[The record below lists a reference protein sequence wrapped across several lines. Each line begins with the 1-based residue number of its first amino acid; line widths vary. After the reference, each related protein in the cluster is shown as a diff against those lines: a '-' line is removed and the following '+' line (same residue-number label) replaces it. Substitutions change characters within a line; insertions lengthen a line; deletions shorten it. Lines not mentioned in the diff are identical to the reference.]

1 MSEKL
6 TLGTYPELPIDYPST
21 FNAIFDVGA
30 GDLAH
35 PHSGYIIDNTMS
47 IIHSASTISQGDQ
60 KKIEAIKGW
69 RVIGQNRLDENTPL
83 TEGIIIYINK
93 EDFEATPDSF
103 IVSDD
108 KTGSK
113 TPYSSWVLA
122 DTYSTIWENQS
133 VIVEAVDTEPFNLY
147 TLSDD
152 SQGYEMR
159 IKFDPPLSRAPDKII
174 GIYKPNAMGE
184 GPAPLYG
191 KYEII
196 TGQHRYRAMGNYGN
210 SFGHNSMAQGPYSFA
225 QGQQSVAYGHASH
238 AEGRSSVAAGNFS
251 HSEGESSAAIGT
263 ASHASGY
270 QTRAIG
276 YASQTAGFETVAEG
290 DYSFAAG
297 IGTIAKH
304 QGSVVVGEYNTG
316 ECPNSCFEVGTGS
329 RAARATG
336 FYVSRNGLC
345 YAPQTTIDNLEAQ
358 GDKALVTKEYV
369 NTIAHLDMVDYII
382 ETGTIEV
389 ETVPSTLAAS
399 IGDAFTSYD
408 VSENITWQYEKY
420 KSGKL
425 ILSSIVSVWNVS
437 YKDWSTN
444 LLETYP
450 IYFNY
455 PQEINN
461 FIVDF
466 RLQENTHGE
475 LRPKDIISDNVDI
488 LFSADAEDNS
498 PIVFLRETGGRQS
511 SWYYNEQ
518 GVWVMAFY
526 RPNNLRENA
535 KLKFVL
541 KLEIQAYWKNK
552 FYDSRYDYNQDGVI
566 DAEDAQILANLLDGH
581 TDITI
586 PEGCVTD
593 INNDGSTNNK
603 DFGLLSQLI
612 EE

>member
-6 TLGTYPELPIDYPST
+6 TLGTYSELPIDYPST
-21 FNAIFDVGA
+21 FNAILDIGA
-30 GDLAH
+30 CDLAH

-47 IIHSASTISQGDQ
+47 IIHSAPTVSQGDQ

-69 RVIGQNRLDENTPL
+69 RVIGQNKLDENTPL

-93 EDFEATPDSF
+93 EDYEATPDSF
-103 IVSDD
+103 IVLDD

-113 TPYSSWVLA
+113 TPYSSWVLV
-122 DTYSTIWENQS
+122 DTYSTIWENQN

-147 TLSDD
+147 TLSND

-159 IKFDPPLSRAPDKII
+159 IKFDPALSRAPDKII

-184 GPAPLYG
+184 GPTPLYG

-196 TGQHRYRAMGNYGN
+196 TGQHKYRAMGNYGN

-225 QGQQSVAYGHASH
+225 QGQQSISYGHASH

-251 HSEGESSAAIGT
+251 HSEGESNAAIGT

-270 QTRAIG
+270 QTKAIG
-276 YASQTAGFETVAEG
+276 YASQTMGFETVAEG

-304 QGSVVVGEYNTG
+304 PYSMAVGEYNTG

-329 RAARATG
+329 RVARATG

-345 YAPQTTIDNLEAQ
+345 YAPQATIDSLKAQ
-358 GDKALVTKEYV
+358 GDKALVTKDYV
-369 NTIAHLDMVDYII
+369 DTVAHIDVVDYII
-382 ETGTIEV
+382 ETGTIEMAIDPEV
-389 ETVPSTLAAS
+389 LAAS
-399 IGDAFTSYD
+399 IGDRFTPYD
-408 VSENITWQYEKY
+408 TNKNIIWQYEKY

-425 ILSSIVSVWNVS
+425 ILSSIVSVWNVP
-437 YKDWSTN
+437 YKKWHEN

-450 IYFNY
+450 IYVNY
-455 PQEINN
+455 PQKINN

-466 RLQENTHGE
+466 RLQENNYGV

-488 LFSADAEDNS
+488 LFSAYVDDDG
-498 PIVFLRETGGRQS
+498 PIEFLQETGGRQS

-526 RPNNLRENA
+526 RPNSLREHVNF
-535 KLKFVL
+535 KFVL

-552 FYDSRYDYNQDGVI
+552 
-566 DAEDAQILANLLDGH
+566 IL
-581 TDITI
+581 
-586 PEGCVTD
+586 
-593 INNDGSTNNK
+593 
-603 DFGLLSQLI
+603 
-612 EE
+612 

>member
-93 EDFEATPDSF
+93 EDFEATPESF

-113 TPYSSWVLA
+113 TPYSSWVLV
-122 DTYSTIWENQS
+122 DTYSTIWENQN

-251 HSEGESSAAIGT
+251 HSEGESNAAIGT

-270 QTRAIG
+270 QTKAIG
-276 YASQTAGFETVAEG
+276 YASQTMGFETVAEG

-304 QGSVVVGEYNTG
+304 PYSMAVGEYNTG

-369 NTIAHLDMVDYII
+369 SSYSIAKKDQVNYITEQGVTTALVWYNPNAKI
-382 ETGTIEV
+382 Q
-389 ETVPSTLAAS
+389 
-399 IGDAFTSYD
+399 GD
-408 VSENITWQYEKY
+408 
-420 KSGKL
+420 
-425 ILSSIVSVWNVS
+425 ILRAQS
-437 YKDWSTN
+437 
-444 LLETYP
+444 LETDVY
-450 IYFNY
+450 YTQYANNRRFYQCKVTLTFNQLTQGAGGGHY
-455 PQEINN
+455 VVFQIDLPNS
-461 FIVDF
+461 
-466 RLQENTHGE
+466 H
-475 LRPKDIISDNVDI
+475 I
-488 LFSADAEDNS
+488 LFSKVQINHWGYAHNYSTVDHITDTNK
-498 PIVFLRETGGRQS
+498 ETLTISGWENNIFAVGA
-511 SWYYNEQ
+511 YNNILE
-518 GVWVMAFY
+518 
-526 RPNNLRENA
+526 NNRTITCYIECWCTY
-535 KLKFVL
+535 
-541 KLEIQAYWKNK
+541 IT
-552 FYDSRYDYNQDGVI
+552 DSRYDYNQDGVVDI
-566 DAEDAQILANLLDGH
+566 RDIQILQDYINGYNV
-581 TDITI
+581 II
-586 PEGCVTD
+586 PTNCITD
-593 INNDGSTNNK
+593 INNDEKTDSK
-603 DFGLLSQLI
+603 DVELLEKIIQKYL
-612 EE
+612 

>member
-6 TLGTYPELPIDYPST
+6 TLGTYPELPIDYPSA
-21 FNAIFDVGA
+21 FDAIFDIGA

-47 IIHSASTISQGDQ
+47 IIHSAPTVSQGNQ

-69 RVIGQNRLDENTPL
+69 RVIGQNKLDENTPL

-93 EDFEATPDSF
+93 EDYESTPDSF
-103 IVSDD
+103 IVQNEQ
-108 KTGSK
+108 TGKS
-113 TPYSSWVLA
+113 TPYSSWVLV
-122 DTYSTIWENQS
+122 DTYSTIWENQN

-251 HSEGESSAAIGT
+251 HSEGESNAAIGT

-270 QTRAIG
+270 QTKAIG
-276 YASQTAGFETVAEG
+276 YASQTMGFETVAEG

-297 IGTIAKH
+297 IGTITKH
-304 QGSVVVGEYNTG
+304 PYSMAVGEYNTG

-358 GDKALVTKEYV
+358 GDKALVTKEYLNYYSISIQIDKETGCMYRMYNGV
-369 NTIAHLDMVDYII
+369 QEWFNPPMENGIVYRTTERSHGLPVYTMCVGLTPSSQIGALSYWDFADTLDEQSIDVIGIYGVLVNTEFMGSHLPLPAFTEQGVLIASIGTAVQNDQDDNRMYHSIYVKTHSARVQNTIAQVIVKFTNKEII
-382 ETGTIEV
+382 
-389 ETVPSTLAAS
+389 
-399 IGDAFTSYD
+399 
-408 VSENITWQYEKY
+408 
-420 KSGKL
+420 
-425 ILSSIVSVWNVS
+425 
-437 YKDWSTN
+437 
-444 LLETYP
+444 
-450 IYFNY
+450 
-455 PQEINN
+455 
-461 FIVDF
+461 
-466 RLQENTHGE
+466 
-475 LRPKDIISDNVDI
+475 
-488 LFSADAEDNS
+488 
-498 PIVFLRETGGRQS
+498 
-511 SWYYNEQ
+511 
-518 GVWVMAFY
+518 
-526 RPNNLRENA
+526 
-535 KLKFVL
+535 
-541 KLEIQAYWKNK
+541 
-552 FYDSRYDYNQDGVI
+552 
-566 DAEDAQILANLLDGH
+566 
-581 TDITI
+581 
-586 PEGCVTD
+586 
-593 INNDGSTNNK
+593 
-603 DFGLLSQLI
+603 
-612 EE
+612 

>member
-6 TLGTYPELPIDYPST
+6 TLGKYSELPIDYPST
-21 FNAIFDVGA
+21 FDAILDIGA

-93 EDFEATPDSF
+93 EDFEATPESF

-147 TLSDD
+147 TLSDN

-174 GIYKPNAMGE
+174 GIYKPNAMSE

-196 TGQHRYRAMGNYGN
+196 TGQHRYRAIGNYGN

-225 QGQQSVAYGHASH
+225 QGQQSIAHGHASH
-238 AEGRSSVAAGNFS
+238 AEGCSSVAAGNFS
-251 HSEGESSAAIGT
+251 HSEGESSAAIGI

-329 RAARATG
+329 RVARATG

-369 NTIAHLDMVDYII
+369 DANIAVDYII
-382 ETGTIEV
+382 ETGTIDIQQN
-389 ETVPSTLAAS
+389 PSQSAGVL
-399 IGDAFTSYD
+399 GLKYTSYAQ
-408 VSENITWQYEKY
+408 NPTITWKYEKY

-425 ILSSIVSVWNVS
+425 ILSSITSVWGVPF
-437 YKDWSTN
+437 KAWTST
-444 LLETYP
+444 LGETVP
-450 IYFNY
+450 LYFNY
-455 PQEINN
+455 PLTINN
-461 FIVDF
+461 EFMIDF
-466 RLQENTHGE
+466 RLEKNENDE
-475 LRPKDIISDNVDI
+475 WRPMDVIGDNVNI
-488 LFSADAEDNS
+488 LLSAYDNAQS
-498 PIVFLRETGGRQS
+498 SDDPVVFLRETGGHQTA
-511 SWYYNEQ
+511 WYYKNA
-518 GVWVMAFY
+518 GTWVLAFY
-526 RPNNLRENA
+526 RPMNVATTNTF
-535 KLKFVL
+535 KFIL
-541 KLEIQAYWKNK
+541 KLEIQAYWK
-552 FYDSRYDYNQDGVI
+552 SI
-566 DAEDAQILANLLDGH
+566 
-581 TDITI
+581 
-586 PEGCVTD
+586 
-593 INNDGSTNNK
+593 
-603 DFGLLSQLI
+603 
-612 EE
+612 